1 MEMTMTDASALLHR
15 LGFTE
20 YEARAYVALVQQH
33 PVNGYELARNSGIR
47 RADIYRVLD
56 QLEERG
62 AVLRVENEAGA
73 KYTPLAPDELLA
85 RLTRSTEETLE
96 QARESLMQLP
106 KPAEY
111 DFIGNVR
118 GYPAVIDHA
127 QSLIESA
134 DRKLLVALWPN
145 EAATLAPQFAGAQ
158 DRGVEITTLCLAAC
172 TQECGFC
179 RGRVYRYQ
187 VMSEQQRRWFTLVPD
202 DREVLTGEIGEDGD
216 ALAVRTSQHLLVE
229 MASWFIRHSIALA
242 AVITDIGDEL
252 TRLIQPETSAVLEAV
267 GPGGRNDGWLQHMRT
282 LLKRPRRA
290 LDDH

>member
-1 MEMTMTDASALLHR
+1 MADATALLHR

-20 YEARAYVALVQQH
+20 YEARAYIALLQQN
-33 PVNGYELARNSGIR
+33 PVNGYELAKNSGIR

-62 AVLRVENEAGA
+62 AAVRLESESGT
-73 KYTPLAPDELLA
+73 KFTPLAPEELLT
-85 RLTRSTEETLE
+85 RLTRATQETLL
-96 QARESLMQLP
+96 QARESLMELP

-111 DFIGNVR
+111 EYIGNVR

-127 QSLIESA
+127 RSLIASA
-134 DRKLLVALWPN
+134 RQQLLVALWPN
-145 EAATLAPQFAGAQ
+145 EAAALAPEFNGAQ

-187 VMSEQQRRWFTLVPD
+187 VTGEQQRRWLTLVPD
-202 DREVLTGEIGEDGD
+202 DREVLTGEIGEDGE

-242 AVITDIGDEL
+242 AVIGDIGDEL
-252 TRLIQPETSAVLEAV
+252 TRIIRPETAAVLAAV
-267 GPGGRNDGWLQHMRT
+267 GPGGRNGGWLEHMRK
-282 LLKRPRRA
+282 LLTRRSRVT
-290 LDDH
+290 DDKSSQT

>member
-1 MEMTMTDASALLHR
+1 MADATALLHR

-20 YEARAYVALVQQH
+20 YEARAYISLLQQN
-33 PVNGYELARNSGIR
+33 PANGYELAKNSGIR

-62 AVLRVENEAGA
+62 AVVRLESESGA
-73 KYTPLAPDELLA
+73 KFTPLAPDELLA
-85 RLTRSTEETLE
+85 RLTRTTQETLML
-96 QARESLMQLP
+96 ARESLKQLP
-106 KPAEY
+106 KPIEY
-111 DFIGNVR
+111 DYIGNVR

-127 QSLIESA
+127 RSLIESA
-134 DRKLLVALWPN
+134 RQQVLVALWPN
-145 EAATLAPQFAGAQ
+145 EAAVLAAEFASAQ

-187 VMSEQQRRWFTLVPD
+187 VTDEQQRRWLTLVPD
-202 DREVLTGEIGEDGD
+202 NREVLTGEIGADGD

-242 AVITDIGDEL
+242 AVISDIGDEL
-252 TRLIQPETSAVLEAV
+252 TRIIRPETSAVLAAV
-267 GPGGRNDGWLQHMRT
+267 GPGGRNDGWLEHMRK
-282 LLKRPRRA
+282 LLKIPRRSI
-290 LDDH
+290 DDR

>member
-1 MEMTMTDASALLHR
+1 MTDATALLHR

-20 YEARAYVALVQQH
+20 YEARAYVALVQQN

-73 KYTPLAPDELLA
+73 KYAPLPPDELLA
-85 RLTRSTEETLE
+85 RLTRTTEETLE

-134 DRKLLVALWPN
+134 DHQLLVALWPN
-145 EAATLAPQFAGAQ
+145 EAAALAPQFAGAQ

-242 AVITDIGDEL
+242 AVISDIGDEL

-267 GPGGRNDGWLQHMRT
+267 GPGGRNDGWLQHMRA
-282 LLKRPRRA
+282 LLKRPRRVIG
-290 LDDH
+290 DQ

>member
-1 MEMTMTDASALLHR
+1 MADATALLHR

-20 YEARAYVALVQQH
+20 YEARAYIALLQQN
-33 PVNGYELARNSGIR
+33 PANGYELAKTSGIR

-62 AVLRVENEAGA
+62 AIVRLESESGA
-73 KYTPLAPDELLA
+73 KFTPLAPDELLA
-85 RLTRSTEETLE
+85 RLTRSTQETLV

-106 KPAEY
+106 RPAEY
-111 DFIGNVR
+111 DYIGNVR

-127 QSLIESA
+127 RSLIESA
-134 DRKLLVALWPN
+134 RQQVLVALWPN
-145 EAATLAPQFAGAQ
+145 EAAALAPEFTSAQ

-187 VMSEQQRRWFTLVPD
+187 VTGEQQRRWLTLVPD
-202 DREVLTGEIGEDGD
+202 GREVLTGEIGADGD

-242 AVITDIGDEL
+242 AVISDIGDEL
-252 TRLIQPETSAVLEAV
+252 TRIIRPETSAVLAAV
-267 GPGGRNDGWLQHMRT
+267 GPGDQNDGWLEHMRK
-282 LLKRPRRA
+282 LLKRPRRVNEGR
-290 LDDH
+290 